1 LLERSESGVA
11 AQSIQTW
18 KSTWDVRNSAS
29 RLLLLLLSQLKA
41 NKKSDNKFIKERT
54 EIGQTWNKF
63 WGAAG

>member
-1 LLERSESGVA
+1 LLERSQSGVA
-11 AQSIQTW
+11 AESIQAW
-18 KSTWDVRNSAS
+18 RSTWNVRNSTS

-41 NKKSDNKFIKERT
+41 NEKSDNKLIKERT